1 MRVRTVVLAAVA
13 AVVLVA
19 AAPARAGT
27 ALGLGADVPTE
38 PEVGAF
44 QLTLAVESRL
54 ARHLSLGGRFGALLA
69 TGPTRLGVPL
79 DLRLRAR
86 LGRVYLDGLVGPWLV
101 FDDGDVLRF
110 HAGVG
115 FGLLTRSFSFGL
127 EVGWL
132 DPTPMIG
139 VRLAFPI

>member
-27 ALGLGADVPTE
+27 ALGLGADVLTE

-86 LGRVYLDGLVGPWLV
+86 LGRVYLDGLVGQWLV

>member
-1 MRVRTVVLAAVA
+1 
-13 AVVLVA
+13 
-19 AAPARAGT
+19 
-27 ALGLGADVPTE
+27 
-38 PEVGAF
+38 
-44 QLTLAVESRL
+44 VESRL